1 MTPDR
6 RLQVW
11 QDTTG
16 IQPSQTRS
24 GKLYSALYQSRVPG
38 AGSHVRLSLV
48 CNETPAHTVQR
59 MYLSQVRQAW
69 WDPQNSSSLTRIE
82 HLMLE
87 MLAWLWKIPGAE
99 VLLQPMCLSAFPF
112 KQGKISQKQIKKL

>member
-16 IQPSQTRS
+16 IRPSQTRS
-24 GKLYSALYQSRVPG
+24 GKLYSALYHSRFPG

-48 CNETPAHTVQR
+48 RNEIPAHTVQR
-59 MYLSQVRQAW
+59 MCLSQVRQAW
-69 WDPQNSSSLTRIE
+69 RDPQNSSSLTRRE
-82 HLMLE
+82 
-87 MLAWLWKIPGAE
+87 LW
-99 VLLQPMCLSAFPF
+99 VLPRAPDAGDACMALGDTWGRSGVCNPRV
-112 KQGKISQKQIKKL
+112 